1 MAIIAMRLEPENV
14 SAVSVSSALKAPIKA
29 VEGIPPSALITAAF

>member
-14 SAVSVSSALKAPIKA
+14 SAVSVNSALKDLIKA
-29 VEGIPPSALITAAF
+29 VEGIPPSASITAAF